1 MTGHPG
7 KSRKRALHLPSSKRR
22 IDADLRDEFRFHME
36 ERIEQ
41 FIAAGMTREQAEV
54 EVQRRFGD
62 VQTWHQMAR
71 EIDEETM
78 RQSQRF
84 ELFDSIRRE
93 TGRSIRVLLKTPA
106 FSLMTLLTLALGIGA
121 TTALYTVLDA
131 VVIRPLP
138 YRNAGELVSIL
149 HPATVPGSGERRW
162 GLSTGGYVHFLE
174 NNRTLSSMGMYR
186 ATGITVFGDAR
197 RTTEAEVVRAAII
210 TASMFDVLQARA
222 ARGRLIEPDDD
233 APDGPLRVVLG
244 YEFWRRRFGS
254 DAGIVGRLLRTAG
267 GDYEV
272 IGVTEPGLSL
282 PMPGPFESGA
292 AIAGVAI
299 DMWLPMQMNPAGPHQ
314 NSHSYVGIGRLKPR
328 TTIDDAHRDIAAL
341 TRQLPEAAPD
351 AYSERFLQ
359 QYNFRGEAAPLKDSV
374 LGPSLPR
381 TMWMLFAAVLLVLLI
396 AAANVA
402 GLFVVRLEA
411 RRREAAIR
419 AALGAD
425 RRHMAVHYLSESIIL
440 SLAAALVAMWLSYAG
455 LRALLAI
462 SPADIP
468 RLAHTTLGWPSI
480 IFAVIAALTAG
491 VVFGM
496 VPLLRD
502 ARFGALRED
511 GRSLTPSRSRRSIRD
526 VLVVGQMAMALVLL
540 ASAGL
545 MIRSFVHLRNV
556 SPGFDHKQVL
566 AFDVGLPYP
575 EYDTREKAIEF
586 HRALQQQI
594 AALPGVVNVGG
605 AATVPL
611 EDFGSSCSVVW
622 RTGNPYPPG
631 QSPPCVSTPIA
642 SPGFFETMRI
652 QVRGRTTTW
661 TDIDKRSQ
669 AVVITQALA
678 DRLWPG
684 EDPIGKGLNSN
695 GSQSTNAYVI
705 VGVIPELRGEAL
717 DRPPSEAVF
726 YSATSFRPGTISGA
740 VNSLTYLI
748 RTQGIDPKSL
758 IPTVRRLLSE
768 ANPRV
773 PFVDARTMDEVFSR
787 SMSRTSFVM
796 ILLGLAAAAA
806 LALSAVGTY
815 GVISYLVTQRRPEIG
830 VRIALGASVQGV
842 SRLVVFQ
849 SLRLAVIG
857 VVIGLAGAWATT
869 RLLSRLL
876 FEVSPTDPVVMV
888 TVAATL
894 LLVAGIAAFAP
905 ARRAAR
911 IDPVEVL
918 RDG

>member
-1 MTGHPG
+1 MADDPG
-7 KSRKRALHLPSSKRR
+7 QGRKRALHLPSSKRR
-22 IDADLRDEFRFHME
+22 IDADLREEFRFHME

-41 FIAAGMTREQAEV
+41 FVAGGMTRDQATA

-62 VQTWHQMAR
+62 VETWHQLAKK
-71 EIDEETM
+71 IDEETM
-78 RQSQRF
+78 RQDRRF
-84 ELFDSIRRE
+84 ELFDAIRHE
-93 TGRSIRVLLKTPA
+93 TARSLRVLFKTPA
-106 FSLMTLLTLALGIGA
+106 FSLMALLTLALGIGA
-121 TTALYTVLDA
+121 TTSIFTVLDA
-131 VVIRPLP
+131 VVLRPLP
-138 YRNAGELVSIL
+138 YRNSGELVSIL

-162 GLSTGGYVHFLE
+162 GLSTGGYVHFRN
-174 NNRTLSSMGMYR
+174 NNRTLSDMGMYR
-186 ATGITVFGDAR
+186 TNGIAVFGHSG
-197 RTTEAEVVRAAII
+197 TEAHAEIVRVATV

-222 ARGRLIEPDDD
+222 SRGRLIEPDDD
-233 APDGPLRVVLG
+233 VPDGPRRVVLG

-254 DAGIVGRLLRTAG
+254 DANIVGKLLKTAG
-267 GDYEV
+267 GEYEI

-282 PMPGPFESGA
+282 PMPGPFAGSA
-292 AIAGVAI
+292 AIAGVAMDI
-299 DMWLPMQMNPAGPHQ
+299 WLPMQVNPAGPHH
-314 NSHSYVGIGRLKPR
+314 NTHPYVGIGRLKPGS
-328 TTIDDAHRDIAAL
+328 TADDAQRDIAAM
-341 TRQLPEAAPD
+341 TRQLAEVVPN

-359 QYNFRGEAAPLKDSV
+359 QFNFRGEAAPLKDSV

-396 AAANVA
+396 AAANVG

-425 RRHMAVHYLSESIIL
+425 RRHMAVHYFSESLIL
-440 SLAAALVAMWLSYAG
+440 SLAAAVLATCLSFAG

-462 SPADIP
+462 APADIP
-468 RLAHTTLGWPSI
+468 RLANATLGMSSI
-480 IFAVIAALTAG
+480 IFAVVAALTAG
-491 VVFGM
+491 VVFGV

-511 GRSLTPSRSRRSIRD
+511 GRGLTPSRSRRSARD
-526 VLVVGQMAMALVLL
+526 ALVVGQMAMALVLL

-545 MIRSFVHLRNV
+545 MIRSFMQLRDV
-556 SPGFDHKQVL
+556 SPGFDHRQVL
-566 AFDVGLPYP
+566 TFDVDLPFP

-586 HRALQQQI
+586 HRAMLQQL
-594 AALPGVVNVGG
+594 AAVPGVVSVGSTT
-605 AATVPL
+605 TVPL
-611 EDFGSSCSVVW
+611 EGFGTGCSVVW

-631 QSPPCVSTPIA
+631 QSAPCVSTPIA
-642 SPGFFETMRI
+642 SPGFFETLRI
-652 QVRGRTTTW
+652 AVRGRTPAW
-661 TDIDKRSQ
+661 ADIDRRSQ
-669 AVVITQALA
+669 AVVVTQALA

-684 EDPIGKGLNSN
+684 EDPFGKGLNSN
-695 GSQSTNAYVI
+695 GSRSTNAYVV

-726 YSATSFRPGTISGA
+726 YPATSFTPGAVSGA
-740 VNSLTYLI
+740 VNSMAYLI
-748 RTQGIDPKSL
+748 RTDGIDPRSL
-758 IPTVRRLLSE
+758 IPVARRLVAE

-773 PFVDARTMDEVFSR
+773 PLVEPRTMEEVFQR

-796 ILLGLAAAAA
+796 ILLGVAAAAA

-830 VRIALGASVQGV
+830 VRIALGASVGGV
-842 SRLVVFQ
+842 SRLVLFQ
-849 SLRLAVIG
+849 SLRLAMIG
-857 VVIGLAGAWATT
+857 VLIGLAGAWAAT

-876 FEVSPTDPVVMV
+876 FQVSPTDPIVLGS
-888 TVAATL
+888 VAAM
-894 LLVAGIAAFAP
+894 LVAIAALAAFAP

>member
-1 MTGHPG
+1 MNTHGG
-7 KSRKRALHLPSSKRR
+7 RKRGLGLPATRRR
-22 IDADLRDEFRFHME
+22 IESELRDEFRFHME
-36 ERIEQ
+36 ERVEQ
-41 FIAAGMTREQAEV
+41 FMASGMTREQAEA
-54 EVQRRFGD
+54 EVHRRFGD
-62 VQTWHQMAR
+62 VETWHQMAR
-71 EIDEETM
+71 QIDEETM
-78 RQSQRF
+78 RQDRRF
-84 ELFDSIRRE
+84 ELFDTIRRE
-93 TGRSIRVLLKTPA
+93 TARSFRVLLRTPA

-121 TTALYTVLDA
+121 TTAIFTVLDA

-138 YRNAGELVSIL
+138 YRNANELVSIL

-162 GLSTGGYVHFLE
+162 GLSTGGYIHFRE
-174 NNRTLSSMGMYR
+174 KNRTLSDMGMYR
-186 ATGITVFGDAR
+186 TNGITVFGDA
-197 RTTEAEVVRAAII
+197 EADGPAEVVRAATV

-222 ARGRLIEPDDD
+222 ERGRLIEPDDD
-233 APDGPLRVVLG
+233 VPGGPRRVVLG

-254 DAGIVGRLLRTAG
+254 DADIVGRLLRTAG

-282 PMPGPFESGA
+282 PMPGPFASAA
-292 AIAGVAI
+292 AIAGVAMDI
-299 DMWLPMQMNPAGPHQ
+299 WLPMQVNVAGPHH
-314 NSHSYVGIGRLKPR
+314 NTHPYVGIGRLKPGI
-328 TTIDDAHRDIAAL
+328 TVADAQRDIAAL
-341 TRQLPEAAPD
+341 TRQLAEVVPN
-351 AYSERFLQ
+351 AYSERFLRQ
-359 QYNFRGEAAPLKDSV
+359 FNFRGEAASLKESV

-425 RRHMAVHYLSESIIL
+425 RRHMAVHYMSESFML
-440 SLAAALVAMWLSYAG
+440 SLAAAILAMWLSFTG

-462 SPADIP
+462 APADIP
-468 RLAHTTLGWPSI
+468 RLANTTLGWPSI
-480 IFAVIAALTAG
+480 VFAIVAALTVG
-491 VVFGM
+491 VVFGI

-511 GRSLTPSRSRRSIRD
+511 GRGLTSSRSRRSVRD

-545 MIRSFVHLRNV
+545 MIRSFMFLREV
-556 SPGFDHKQVL
+556 SPGFDYKHVL
-566 AFDVGLPYP
+566 AFDVNLPFP
-575 EYDTREKAIEF
+575 EYNTREKAIEF
-586 HRALQQQI
+586 HRALQQRI
-594 AALPGVVNVGG
+594 AAVPGVVNVGSTT
-605 AATVPL
+605 TVPL
-611 EDFGSSCSVVW
+611 EGFGTGCSVVW

-631 QSPPCVSTPIA
+631 QSAPCVSTPIA
-642 SPGFFETMRI
+642 SPGFFETLRI
-652 QVRGRTTTW
+652 QVRGRTPTW
-661 TDIDKRSQ
+661 ADIDSRSQ
-669 AVVITQALA
+669 TAVVTQALA

-684 EDPIGKGLNSN
+684 DDPIGKGLNSN
-695 GSQSTNAYVI
+695 GSTSPNAYVI
-705 VGVIPELRGEAL
+705 VGVVPELRGEAL

-726 YSATSFRPGTISGA
+726 YPATSFKPDEVNGSL
-740 VNSLTYLI
+740 NSLTYLV
-748 RTQGIDPKSL
+748 RTEGIDPKSL
-758 IPTVRRLLSE
+758 IPTARRLLTE

-773 PFVDARTMDEVFSR
+773 PFVEARTMDEVFQR

-830 VRIALGASVQGV
+830 VRIALGASIRGV
-842 SRLVVFQ
+842 SRLVFFQ

-857 VVIGLAGAWATT
+857 VVIGLAGAWVTT

-876 FEVSPTDPVVMV
+876 FQVSPTDPVVLAS
-888 TVAATL
+888 VAAML
-894 LLVAGIAAFAP
+894 LGIAALAAFAP

-918 RDG
+918 RNG